1 MDTLK
6 MSKGEDML
14 DIIANWWNWVF
25 NDLMGGNIF
34 LMFLFG
40 WEIFMIPIGIAIF
53 VVVFI
58 VSLVASLFNSR

>member
-1 MDTLK
+1 
-6 MSKGEDML
+6 ML

-25 NDLMGGNIF
+25 NDLMGGSVF
-34 LMFLFG
+34 MMFLFG

-53 VVVFI
+53 VVIFI

>member
-1 MDTLK
+1 MVTLK
-6 MSKGEDML
+6 MSKGENML

-25 NDLMGGNIF
+25 NDLMGGSVL

-53 VVVFI
+53 AIFFI